1 MKEKRKSTGKLAR
14 KILRKETYTEIEKK
28 KMIAL
33 QSCYAQTHPEDSQS
47 PLFKMNEEGTKPL
60 HVISKQDMLKATW
73 IKGQKGGLLQTEA
86 DSMIG
91 VVCEYLSYRSE
102 QGYFKKGHRNDPEHL
117 TCSGFLHWLA
127 FKLWSAPC
135 NEVTL
140 AMVEAELRYLES
152 LQGAD
157 IFKEGEF
164 TEKTMVSVMTQLRRV
179 IQEAIIPTIKRE
191 IANTHAREHLSVLRV
206 QGKEILM
213 RGFQFLYYILRNTDD
228 TPSANIPRLRRK
240 EKAYSCIADTRSGKL
255 LDALIQ
261 SPPYRT
267 IFQEEHEQSSPNK
280 EASNNVV
287 LLKRA
292 GTHRRLSPRQAPA
305 SSNLFLTSGNEL
317 CIPYTL
323 LKEVTAKSSIAHYL
337 CEDASLNKVDDT
349 GIYPVFRDNTEILEA
364 FIEMHALLQELAKV
378 FLACDEACDLAGVG
392 GDILVYGISNK
403 QINLLMDTLKKLCE
417 VLGKCQNK
425 LSTLADQRLRQLTTD
440 NLTEKAENKAWVKNY
455 REIHIIQGKLVAAL
469 EVCQKQTDFVKEKAN
484 TVLSTDWIEEAKDKT
499 HVFAETTAV
508 LNTHVDHFLN
518 RVAAPL
524 IETAWVT
531 PDLTMVRQV
540 QPQAPVLAQ
549 APALEDLQVIS
560 GEASSESHS
569 RKASSPRRTM
579 LSLVFPNR
587 SKNQDSSSSDSQD
600 TAEDL
605 SIVAV
610 PSTPPPASPP
620 SASPRMS
627 AQAVQLFGIH
637 KPVKGQRRRVY
648 TDENIEAALQYLIT
662 ADQDSIELQNN
673 ELTAASA
680 GRLCQYLMTLER
692 LVKIDLCGNKAFFCQ
707 TPSCKVDPGKAMSEL
722 LIKNKKLRE
731 IRLVDC
737 GLKSQSM
744 SFIAKGLLENTKTLE
759 IIDLSDNDIGTE
771 GGVLI
776 CKALEKAHQLT
787 HFAINNAGLTDE
799 VGHLLLDLM
808 RRHPALII
816 ICIENK
822 FSHGVALQISDAVN
836 EKMLRLASK
845 K

>member
-1 MKEKRKSTGKLAR
+1 MKDKRKSTGKVAR
-14 KILRKETYTEIEKK
+14 KILRKETYTDIEKK
-28 KMIAL
+28 QMTAL

-60 HVISKQDMLKATW
+60 HVISKQDMLKPTW

-91 VVCEYLSYRSE
+91 VVCEYLSYRSD
-102 QGYFKKGHRNDPEHL
+102 QGYFSKGHRNDPEHL

-135 NEVTL
+135 DETTL

-152 LQGAD
+152 VQGAN
-157 IFKEGEF
+157 IFKEGDF
-164 TEKTMVSVMTQLRRV
+164 SEKTMVSVMTQLRRV
-179 IQEAIIPTIKRE
+179 LQEAVIPTIKRE

-213 RGFQFLYYILRNTDD
+213 RGFQFLYYILRNTED
-228 TPSANIPRLRRK
+228 TPTANIPRLRRR
-240 EKAYSCIADTRSGKL
+240 ERAYCCVADTRSGKL

-267 IFQEEHEQSSPNK
+267 IFQEEHEQSAPNK
-280 EASNNVV
+280 EAANNAV

-292 GTHRRLSPRQAPA
+292 GTHRRLSPRQAPTA
-305 SSNLFLTSGNEL
+305 SNVFLTTANKL
-317 CIPYTL
+317 CIPYSL
-323 LKEVTAKSSIAHYL
+323 LKEQTTQSDITFYL
-337 CEDASLNKVDDT
+337 CEDSTLKKFDDT
-349 GIYPVFRDNTEILEA
+349 GIYPAFMQNSEMLET

-417 VLGKCQNK
+417 ALVKCQNK
-425 LSTLADQRLRQLTTD
+425 LSTLADHRLRQLTTD
-440 NLTEKAENKAWVKNY
+440 NLTERTEHKAWVKNY
-455 REIHIIQGKLVAAL
+455 REVHIIQGKLVAAL

-484 TVLSTDWIEEAKDKT
+484 TVLSTDWIEQAKDKT
-499 HVFAETTAV
+499 NVFAETTAL

-518 RVAAPL
+518 RVATPL
-524 IETAWVT
+524 VEAAWVT
-531 PDLTMVRQV
+531 PDLSMVRQV
-540 QPQAPVLAQ
+540 HAQASTPEEVAPVAK
-549 APALEDLQVIS
+549 E
-560 GEASSESHS
+560 HS
-569 RKASSPRRTM
+569 AEGGLRKAPSSPRGTL
-579 LSLVFPNR
+579 LSRVFSSNKTKPQTQV
-587 SKNQDSSSSDSQD
+587 QDSVSSDSQEN
-600 TAEDL
+600 EDL
-605 SIVAV
+605 PIVV
-610 PSTPPPASPP
+610 SPSPPPSVSPP

-627 AQAVQLFGIH
+627 IQTVQLFGIH
-637 KPVKGQRRRVY
+637 NPIRGQRRRVY
-648 TDENIEAALQYLIT
+648 TDENIEAALQYLLPP
-662 ADQDSIELQNN
+662 DLESIELQNN

-680 GRLCQYLMTLER
+680 ARVCQYLMPLEQ
-692 LVKIDLCGNKAFFCQ
+692 LIKIDLCGNKAFFCQ
-707 TPSCKVDPGKAMSEL
+707 TPSCKVDPAKAMSDL
-722 LIKNKKLRE
+722 LIKNRKIRE

-737 GLKSQSM
+737 GLKSHSM
-744 SFIAKGLLENTKTLE
+744 SYIAKGILENNKTLE
-759 IIDLSDNDIGTE
+759 ILDLSNNDIETE
-771 GGVLI
+771 GGLEI
-776 CKALEKAHQLT
+776 CRALEKANQLT

-808 RRHPALII
+808 RRHPSLII

-822 FSHGVALQISDAVN
+822 FSPGVALSINDAVN
-836 EKMLRLASK
+836 EKMLRLAAK